1 MRVREMIKFL
11 VENKGWYLVRI
22 CGCHRQFKLRSKKSR
37 LTINC
42 RMDKELGEGA
52 LFHSINQCF
61 ETEEIIGK
69 DHYEFTIE
77 ESSNC
82 YSAYSPDLPGC
93 VVVGDTVEE
102 TKELMTGAVKLH
114 LEGLKQEGLIVPEP
128 GNAATYFELKQAS

>member
-11 VENKGWYLVRI
+11 VENKGWYLVKI
-22 CGCHRQFKLRSKKSR
+22 CGCHRQFKLRSAKSR

-61 ETEEIIGK
+61 ETQEIIGK

-102 TKELMTGAVKLH
+102 TRELLMGAVKLH
-114 LEGLKQEGLIVPEP
+114 LEGLRQDGLIVPEP

>member
-11 VENKGWYLVRI
+11 VENKGWYLVRV
-22 CGCHRQFKLRSKKSR
+22 CGCHRQFKLRSKKGR

-42 RMDKELGEGA
+42 RMDMEIAEGA
-52 LFHSINQCF
+52 LQHSINQCF
-61 ETEEIIGK
+61 DAKEIISK
-69 DHYEFTIE
+69 DQYEVTIE

-82 YSAYSPDLPGC
+82 YSAYSSDLPGC

-102 TKELMTGAVKLH
+102 TKELMIGAVKLH
-114 LEGLKQEGLIVPEP
+114 LEGLKQEGLLVPDP

>member
-11 VENKGWYLVRI
+11 VENKGWYLVRV

-37 LTINC
+37 LTINS
-42 RMDKELGEGA
+42 RMDMELAEGA
-52 LFHSINQCF
+52 LYHSINQCF
-61 ETEEIIGK
+61 DAKEIISK
-69 DHYEFTIE
+69 DQYEVTIE

-82 YSAYSPDLPGC
+82 YSAYSSDLPGC

-102 TKELMTGAVKLH
+102 TKELMIGAVQLH
-114 LEGLKQEGLIVPEP
+114 LEGLKQEGLLVPDP

>member
-11 VENKGWYLVRI
+11 VENKGWYLVRV

-42 RMDKELGEGA
+42 RMDMEIAEGA
-52 LFHSINQCF
+52 LYHSINQCF
-61 ETEEIIGK
+61 DAKEIISK
-69 DHYEFTIE
+69 DQYEVTIE

-82 YSAYSPDLPGC
+82 YSAYCSDLPGC

-102 TKELMTGAVKLH
+102 TKELMIGAVKLH
-114 LEGLKQEGLIVPEP
+114 LEGLKQEGLLVPDP

>member
-42 RMDKELGEGA
+42 RMDKEIGEGA
-52 LFHSINQCF
+52 LYHSINQCF
-61 ETEEIIGK
+61 DAEEIISK
-69 DHYEFTIE
+69 DQYEITIE

-82 YSAYSPDLPGC
+82 YSAYCLDLPGC

-102 TKELMTGAVKLH
+102 TKELMIGAVKLH
-114 LEGLKQEGLIVPEP
+114 LEGLKQEGLVVPDP